1 MSWLTVRKKAGRAGG
16 ETHVDLM
23 ARDTQRIKVDAVTE
37 MNVNVGII
45 KEKQTKSGEGGS
57 RVLCS
62 VSYGTNVLGIA
73 V

>member
-1 MSWLTVRKKAGRAGG
+1 
-16 ETHVDLM
+16 M